1 MERSSRA
8 VAAIT
13 SGFLPALVAFIVL
26 WIIDRDVT
34 AALVTAAIIWAG
46 MSVVMWYRFGKRAGG
61 R

>member
-1 MERSSRA
+1 MMETLPR
-8 VAAIT
+8 VAAAIS

-26 WIIDRDVT
+26 WIIDRNMT

-46 MSVVMWYRFGKRAGG
+46 MSVVMWYRFGKRD